1 MRRTSLA
8 LAACTIALTSCSV
21 ANEKANDDKEEAKAG
36 STVVLVT
43 HGSFLLPDDLIA
55 KFEKDSGLKLEIRP
69 SGDGGELTN
78 KLVLTQGNPIGDVAF
93 GVDNTFASRALEA
106 DVFAETDID
115 LPEGAEDQQLDGDDD
130 GRLAPIDQASV
141 CVNVDTAWFAAKKL
155 APPASFEDLVKP
167 AYKGLFVAPG
177 ATTSSPGMAFLL
189 ATIGEYGDDW
199 PAYWAD
205 LMANDT
211 KLVKGWEDA
220 YTVDFTA
227 GNADGKGTRPIVVSY
242 DTSPAFTVD
251 DKGATSTAALLDTCF
266 QQVEYAGV
274 LENAENPAGG
284 REVVEF
290 LLSDEVQAALP
301 DNMYVF
307 PVADDVALPEA
318 WAAHAKQPTEPLE
331 VDPAEI
337 ADNRDEW
344 LTEWTGVT
352 TR

>member
-1 MRRTSLA
+1 MRMSLA

-21 ANEKANDDKEEAKAG
+21 ANEKANDDQEEAKAG

-106 DVFAETDID
+106 DVFAETDVD

-141 CVNVDTAWFAAKKL
+141 CVNVDTAWFAAKEL

-242 DTSPAFTVD
+242 DTSPAFTVN